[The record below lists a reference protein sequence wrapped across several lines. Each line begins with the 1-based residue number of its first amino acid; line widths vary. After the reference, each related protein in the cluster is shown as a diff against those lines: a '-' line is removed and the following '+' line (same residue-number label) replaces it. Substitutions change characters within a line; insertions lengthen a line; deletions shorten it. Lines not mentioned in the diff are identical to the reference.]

1 MVNALEEA
9 DLRSDS
15 SCTIPGRI
23 GICKCCFVFFSR
35 GKNRSTRR
43 KTSWSKG
50 DNENKLKP
58 DMASSPGFEPGPHV
72 RSPLSHH

>member
-15 SCTIPGRI
+15 SSTIPGRI

-35 GKNRSTRR
+35 GKNCSTREKLFGANETT
-43 KTSWSKG
+43 KT
-50 DNENKLKP
+50 N
-58 DMASSPGFEPGPHV
+58 
-72 RSPLSHH
+72 